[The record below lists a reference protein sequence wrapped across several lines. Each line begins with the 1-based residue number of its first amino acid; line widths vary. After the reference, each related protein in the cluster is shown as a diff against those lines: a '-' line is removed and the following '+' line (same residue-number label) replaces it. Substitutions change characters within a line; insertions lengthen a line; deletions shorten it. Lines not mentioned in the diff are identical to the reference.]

1 MIETLQQLMQE
12 QTQMTA
18 IEHLC
23 YYRDVF
29 LNVMFPPL
37 ETKTEAS
44 SSFFDYDLP
53 NKSVI
58 EDYSPITKTKL
69 AFVSDVRA
77 KLRLHTFF
85 TEEAAKIYYNGI
97 FSNPIVR
104 DMMFEYALMLKMYL
118 IDKKVYDEVLST
130 LSKTTCLLNYE
141 QASEFKEGN
150 DCYDH
155 SPLPF
160 ELYNEVTVDGQQ
172 VILKRLKADPLALAG
187 LSLLIIME

>member
-1 MIETLQQLMQE
+1 MTETLQQLMQE
-12 QTQMTA
+12 QTRMTP

-37 ETKTEAS
+37 QTNTEATIGDFGYVAPS
-44 SSFFDYDLP
+44 KNF
-53 NKSVI
+53 V
-58 EDYSPITKTKL
+58 EDYSPITKTKME
-69 AFVSDVRA
+69 FVSEVRT

-85 TEEAAKIYYNGI
+85 TEEASKFYYNGI

-118 IDKKVYDEVLST
+118 IDKKVYDEVLHT

-141 QASEFKEGN
+141 HSSEFAKGN
-150 DCYDH
+150 DCYDL

-160 ELYNEVTVDGQQ
+160 ELYNEVTIDSQQ
-172 VILKRLKADPLALAG
+172 AILKRLKADSLALAG
-187 LSLLIIME
+187 LSFLIIME